1 MTDSLRTRKER
12 ALSREA
18 TDRPA
23 SRPRGSSSATLQ
35 KFRPSFKGKGMSLDR
50 VAMHRK
56 AGAVGG
62 GGSDDGGY
70 EMEGIDSDDGGGE
83 AATPLAATTKQ
94 DSARGADMFAILG
107 GQDSLESVTV
117 MAGGFGMEEGPF
129 LTGGGASNAAGGG
142 GAGGVAAGGVA
153 YGAAGGSLLKPPMRA
168 ELLVQVASLVDLRL
182 FSRASR
188 DAQIDAMR
196 LRCEAPKEVVRGV
209 ASAVNFDLRQYE
221 EE

>member
-129 LTGGGASNAAGGG
+129 LTGGGASNEAAERDVSRMRTP
-142 GAGGVAAGGVA
+142 AQARP
-153 YGAAGGSLLKPPMRA
+153 KPRA
-168 ELLVQVASLVDLRL
+168 SASSAPAKPGPPGLVEEPDESAEARPQSRPRSRSRVRSRSR
-182 FSRASR
+182 SRA
-188 DAQIDAMR
+188 
-196 LRCEAPKEVVRGV
+196 RGKKTSTTTPPEG
-209 ASAVNFDLRQYE
+209 AYTLNY
-221 EE
+221 